1 MRFKDLARTI
11 EACSDRVLVERLKEL
26 EKEDIVKRS
35 VDQNTGIILYG
46 LTKKKVLNL
55 SQFLTKYIIGLTNG
69 LRVLTL
75 SKKKKYIT

>member
-46 LTKKKVLNL
+46 LTKKGAELKPVFDQVHNWAD
-55 SQFLTKYIIGLTNG
+55 KWA
-69 LRVLTL
+69 
-75 SKKKKYIT
+75 